1 MLKFYPR
8 CQNLE
13 ENLIKIPSIPFSRH
27 IFSLLENVVIV
38 TMKSSLPIPL
48 ASHIDRRGYSRFT
61 ALYISALRITHGSGA
76 PLAFHR
82 PCFTAPWFY
91 LEIFSQKFGNYRN
104 SFQLPLKFEFFH
116 AVSL

>member
-27 IFSLLENVVIV
+27 IFSLQDNVDIV
-38 TMKSSLPIPL
+38 TAKGSLPISF

-61 ALYISALRITHGSGA
+61 AFYISALFIREQ
-76 PLAFHR
+76 LVAFN
-82 PCFTAPWFY
+82 TM
-91 LEIFSQKFGNYRN
+91 RN
-104 SFQLPLKFEFFH
+104 MMNFII
-116 AVSL
+116 VTI

>member
-27 IFSLLENVVIV
+27 IFSLLESVVRV
-38 TMKSSLPIPL
+38 TMKGSIPIPL

-61 ALYISALRITHGSGA
+61 ALYISAL
-76 PLAFHR
+76 
-82 PCFTAPWFY
+82 
-91 LEIFSQKFGNYRN
+91 
-104 SFQLPLKFEFFH
+104 
-116 AVSL
+116 